1 VLSVAEAAR
10 AVLAKLPRLH
20 VERVA
25 IDDARGRVLAENIVA
40 TRALPGFDNS
50 AMDGLGGRRLWRPRN
65 FSSFMVH
72 FGRKRSRIAAGYRDN
87 GHATAN
93 KVSHEWR

>member
-25 IDDARGRVLAENIVA
+25 IDDAPCSDPRLGKSVSQAGVLPVGQ
-40 TRALPGFDNS
+40 RWD
-50 AMDGLGGRRLWRPRN
+50 R
-65 FSSFMVH
+65 
-72 FGRKRSRIAAGYRDN
+72 
-87 GHATAN
+87 
-93 KVSHEWR
+93 